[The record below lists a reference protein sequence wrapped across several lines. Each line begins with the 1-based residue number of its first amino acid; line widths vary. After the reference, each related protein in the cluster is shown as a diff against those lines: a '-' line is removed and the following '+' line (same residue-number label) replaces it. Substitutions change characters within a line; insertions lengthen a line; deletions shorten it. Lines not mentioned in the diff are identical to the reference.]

1 LGTNTKSTNLRIH
14 ELVIFNQTMKIDAH
28 EEKYF
33 HSSFIQGRHG
43 HMVVGFT
50 APVQSM
56 VRCTW

>member
-1 LGTNTKSTNLRIH
+1 
-14 ELVIFNQTMKIDAH
+14 MKIDAH